1 MNDEK
6 IIDKIRKILAKS
18 GNNSSQAEAQSALLK
33 AQELLA
39 KNGLTME
46 DIKVKTHQ
54 DPVVKEII
62 KRGRVTWWQS
72 RMGVILSNNFRCECY
87 ISSGSGLIIMGRQG
101 DVEIARVLYEYA
113 LSFIDYQTQKL
124 RGKFRKQGLP
134 TDGIM
139 NDYCVGFMDGL
150 KEKFTSQVENMGF
163 GLILVKDSELVQMYN
178 NLNLKTI
185 KHSFKRSGNEEA
197 YGTGFNHGKAFDKPE
212 ALLK

>member
-1 MNDEK
+1 
-6 IIDKIRKILAKS
+6 
-18 GNNSSQAEAQSALLK
+18 
-33 AQELLA
+33 
-39 KNGLTME
+39 
-46 DIKVKTHQ
+46 
-54 DPVVKEII
+54 
-62 KRGRVTWWQS
+62 
-72 RMGVILSNNFRCECY
+72 
-87 ISSGSGLIIMGRQG
+87 
-101 DVEIARVLYEYA
+101 
-113 LSFIDYQTQKL
+113 
-124 RGKFRKQGLP
+124 
-134 TDGIM
+134 M